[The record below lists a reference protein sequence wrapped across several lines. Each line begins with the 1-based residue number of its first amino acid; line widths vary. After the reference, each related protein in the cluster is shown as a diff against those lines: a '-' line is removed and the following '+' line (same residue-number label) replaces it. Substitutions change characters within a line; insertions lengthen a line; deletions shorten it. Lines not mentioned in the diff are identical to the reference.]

1 MPVIYGGTVQIGFQ
15 DDPKF
20 ILYTTDRMNTQAMSI
35 TMIFDASDLFCQDE
49 VGVYANDVEEELEAQ
64 RQELWY
70 MEEAKR
76 IEEENYRAQW
86 GYDPTA
92 DDDEDDSNDKRMKGV
107 RIK

>member
-1 MPVIYGGTVQIGFQ
+1 MRKLSDSSILIIIGIVIFLLGCIQPSRYENAKENGYEV
-15 DDPKF
+15 
-20 ILYTTDRMNTQAMSI
+20 
-35 TMIFDASDLFCQDE
+35 DARI
-49 VGVYANDVEEELEAQ
+49 VDVEEELEAQ

-86 GYDPTA
+86 GYDPT
-92 DDDEDDSNDKRMKGV
+92 DDDEDDSNDKRMKGI